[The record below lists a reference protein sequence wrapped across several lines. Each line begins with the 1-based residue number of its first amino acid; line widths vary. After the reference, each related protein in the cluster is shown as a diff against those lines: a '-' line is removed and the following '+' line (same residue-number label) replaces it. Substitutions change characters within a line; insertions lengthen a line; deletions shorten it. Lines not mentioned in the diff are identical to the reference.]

1 MNADAKRTEGP
12 TAEEAVLQIM
22 KRAKV
27 SLSRASTQAILAL
40 KDEIRI
46 DTALMENM
54 LSGKAE
60 AHLPADFPEDQR
72 PEVKDFGFSAIAGGA
87 ELRTGRGK

>member
-1 MNADAKRTEGP
+1 
-12 TAEEAVLQIM
+12 
-22 KRAKV
+22 
-27 SLSRASTQAILAL
+27 
-40 KDEIRI
+40 
-46 DTALMENM
+46 MENM